1 MHPLLHGKPAVKI
14 LLPFMAGIACARQ
27 FSLAWPWP
35 AAAAA
40 LLLLLA
46 FIVRRRASCLF
57 SFAALAAFFCA
68 GWLRLALVEQ
78 VVPPDD
84 IRRMADWP
92 APLSLEGVI
101 SAPVEERTDRSIFRL
116 TVDSLWSEE
125 RGFAARGH
133 ARVIWYDTLTTLRQ
147 GDRVV
152 VKGMLRSPGGAHNPG
167 DFDYRAW
174 LAARGIHVQLT
185 AAGGSRL
192 LLLER
197 DQDPLLQRRVIRP
210 IRDHILATVRSGL
223 AGEEQALLSAL
234 LVGVRTGIDDELR
247 EEFSRV
253 GVVHVL
259 AVSGLHVGFILAALL
274 LFISLLRIPHRARL
288 PVLLAALY
296 LYVLITGS
304 APPVVRAAVTAAL
317 LLAAPMLQRRFN
329 PVNAV
334 ALAAMIILLFNPLD
348 LFGAGF
354 QLSFAATLGILLIYR
369 RLDRWAAGRL
379 PQWRQWRHPWRKSAL
394 QLLMVSLAAQIATL
408 PLTAWY
414 FNTLPLWGLAANLA
428 VVPLV
433 SLIVTIGFIAVL
445 FALIS
450 PLAGFIFLQ
459 CDWLLLKLL
468 TGIVHGAA
476 AMPAS
481 ALEVPTPPLAV
492 LAGYY
497 MAVALILSWPQRR
510 AVLAWSLALL
520 VTANFWIWPR
530 ALQPQ
535 NQIRVVFFDVG
546 QGDAALISFPN
557 HVHYLI
563 DSGEANERFDCG
575 RSLLLPWLRRNGI
588 RAVDMAFITHTH
600 SDHAGGVQTLMRRGR
615 IRELG
620 HPGGAALPA
629 FRALDSLAAQCGVP
643 VRPLTAGDDF
653 FPAQGA
659 WLRILQA
666 GGAGGEQWDENNGSM
681 VIRLQY
687 GGRVFLFLADIE
699 AEGERSLLRCGDFL
713 RSDVV
718 KVAHHGSATA
728 SSEEMLAAAGAGW
741 AVISVGRY
749 NRFALPDPIV
759 VARWLGNGSR
769 VLSTDKHGA
778 VIFRSDGESLRCLR
792 PENISLSTGEK

>member
-14 LLPFMAGIACARQ
+14 LLPFMAGIACARH
-27 FSLAWPWP
+27 LTIAWPWP

-46 FIVRRRASCLF
+46 CMARRSQRLF
-57 SFAALAAFFCA
+57 AIPALTAFFCA
-68 GWLRLALVEQ
+68 GWLRLALLEQ

-84 IRRMADWP
+84 IRQMADWP

-101 SAPVEERTDRSIFRL
+101 SGPVEERSDRKIFRL

-125 RGFAARGH
+125 RGFAARGC
-133 ARVIWYDTLTTLRQ
+133 ARIIWYDTLTALRQ

-152 VKGMLRSPGGAHNPG
+152 VKGMLRRPAGAHNPG

-174 LAARGIHVQLT
+174 LASQGMHTQLS

-197 DQDPLLQRRVIRP
+197 DQDPLLQRRLIRP
-210 IRDHILATVRSGL
+210 VRDHILATVAGSL
-223 AGEEQALLSAL
+223 AGEQRALLSAL
-234 LVGVRTGIDDELR
+234 LVGVRSGIDDELR
-247 EEFSRV
+247 QEFSRV

-259 AVSGLHVGFILAALL
+259 AVSGLHVGFVLAALL
-274 LFISLLRIPHRARL
+274 LFINLLRIPHRARPPL
-288 PVLLAALY
+288 LLAALY

-317 LLAAPMLQRRFN
+317 LLAAPVLQRRFN

-369 RLDRWAAGRL
+369 RLEGWASGRW
-379 PQWRQWRHPWRKSAL
+379 PQWRQWSHPWRKGAL

-414 FNTLPLWGLAANLA
+414 FNILPLWGLAANLA

-459 CDWLLLKLL
+459 CDRLLLSLL
-468 TGIVHGAA
+468 SGLVHGAA
-476 AMPAS
+476 ALPAS
-481 ALEVPTPPLAV
+481 ALEVATPPLPLVAI
-492 LAGYY
+492 YY
-497 MAVALILSWPQRR
+497 MGVAILLSWPQRR
-510 AVLAWSLALL
+510 AVRAWSLALL
-520 VTANFWIWPR
+520 LTANLWIWPA
-530 ALQPQ
+530 ALRSHQGM
-535 NQIRVVFFDVG
+535 RVIFFDVG

-563 DSGEANERFDCG
+563 DSGEANERYDCG
-575 RSLLLPWLRRNGI
+575 KSLLLPWLRRNHIGHI
-588 RAVDMAFITHTH
+588 DLALITHSH
-600 SDHAGGVQTLMRRGR
+600 SDHAGGVQTLMRQGR
-615 IRELG
+615 IRNIG

-629 FRALDSLAAQCGVP
+629 FRALDSLAAQSGV
-643 VRPLTAGDDF
+643 G
-653 FPAQGA
+653 
-659 WLRILQA
+659 
-666 GGAGGEQWDENNGSM
+666 
-681 VIRLQY
+681 
-687 GGRVFLFLADIE
+687 
-699 AEGERSLLRCGDFL
+699 
-713 RSDVV
+713 
-718 KVAHHGSATA
+718 
-728 SSEEMLAAAGAGW
+728 
-741 AVISVGRY
+741 
-749 NRFALPDPIV
+749 
-759 VARWLGNGSR
+759 
-769 VLSTDKHGA
+769 
-778 VIFRSDGESLRCLR
+778 
-792 PENISLSTGEK
+792 

>member
-14 LLPFMAGIACARQ
+14 LLPFMAGIACARH
-27 FSLAWPWP
+27 LTIAWPWP

-46 FIVRRRASCLF
+46 CMARRSQRLF
-57 SFAALAAFFCA
+57 AISALIAFFCA
-68 GWLRLALVEQ
+68 GWLRLVLLER

-84 IRRMADWP
+84 IRQMADWP

-101 SAPVEERTDRSIFRL
+101 SGPVEERSDRKIFRL

-125 RGFAARGH
+125 RGFAARGC
-133 ARVIWYDTLTTLRQ
+133 ARIIWYDTLTALRQ

-152 VKGMLRSPGGAHNPG
+152 VKGMLRRPAGAHNPG

-174 LAARGIHVQLT
+174 LASQGMHTQLS

-197 DQDPLLQRRVIRP
+197 DQDPLLQRRLIRP
-210 IRDHILATVRSGL
+210 VRDHILATVAGSL
-223 AGEEQALLSAL
+223 AGEQRALLSAL
-234 LVGVRTGIDDELR
+234 LVGVRSGIDDELR
-247 EEFSRV
+247 QEFSRV

-259 AVSGLHVGFILAALL
+259 AVSGLHVGFVLAALL
-274 LFISLLRIPHRARL
+274 LFINLLRIPHRARPPL
-288 PVLLAALY
+288 LLAALY
-296 LYVLITGS
+296 FYVLITGS

-317 LLAAPMLQRRFN
+317 LLAAPVLQRRFN

-369 RLDRWAAGRL
+369 RLEGWASGRW
-379 PQWRQWRHPWRKSAL
+379 PQWRQWSHPWRKGAL

-414 FNTLPLWGLAANLA
+414 FNILPLWGLAANLA

-459 CDWLLLKLL
+459 CDGLLLSLL
-468 TGIVHGAA
+468 SGLVHGAA
-476 AMPAS
+476 ALPAS
-481 ALEVPTPPLAV
+481 ALEVATPPLPLVAI
-492 LAGYY
+492 YY
-497 MAVALILSWPQRR
+497 MGVAILLSWPQRR

-520 VTANFWIWPR
+520 ITANLWIWPA
-530 ALQPQ
+530 ALRSHQGM
-535 NQIRVVFFDVG
+535 RVIFFDVG

-557 HVHYLI
+557 RVHYLI
-563 DSGEANERFDCG
+563 DSGEANERYDCG
-575 RSLLLPWLRRNGI
+575 ESLLLPWLRRNHIGHI
-588 RAVDMAFITHTH
+588 DLALITHSH
-600 SDHAGGVQTLMRRGR
+600 SDHAGGVQTLMRQGR
-615 IRELG
+615 IRNIG

-629 FRALDSLAAQCGVP
+629 FRALDSLAAQCGVA
-643 VRPLTAGDDF
+643 VNLLADGDEF
-653 FPAQGA
+653 FPAQGG
-659 WLRILQA
+659 WLRILQT
-666 GGAGGEQWDENNGSM
+666 GGAGEQWDENNGSM

-699 AEGERSLLRCGDFL
+699 AEGERNLLRYGSFL

-718 KVAHHGSATA
+718 KVAHHGSSTA
-728 SSEEMLAAAGAGW
+728 SSEGLLDAVEAGW
-741 AVISVGRY
+741 AVISVGRN
-749 NRFALPDPIV
+749 NRFTLPAPGV
-759 VARWLGNGSR
+759 VAHWMEKGSC
-769 VLSTDKHGA
+769 VLRTDEHGA
-778 VIFRSDGESLRCLR
+778 VIFRSDGEALHCLR
-792 PENISLSTGEK
+792 PEIAPLSAVD